1 MTTLHSSKFTTAMY
15 RNAITLAVAVSLIS
29 NAVAA
34 DSILARVNGTDVKA
48 DEIRP
53 LLESLNPQA
62 QAELAAK
69 PAELNQA
76 IRMLLVRRVVLS
88 EAQAQKWDQTPAFT
102 SQLDKLRETALVES
116 YLQSQTEP
124 PADFP
129 SAADLKTAYEANK
142 AVLQAPRQ
150 YRLAQIFVAAPK
162 GADTDT
168 LKKAQAKLDGITKQ
182 LAKSNADFAAIART
196 ESDEKDAAT
205 KGGELGWL
213 AEAQVRPEIRDSV
226 TSLSKG
232 ASSKPVQLADGWHIL
247 KLLDVR
253 ESRQLTFDEVKSE
266 LVKRLR
272 AKQSQTNRQA
282 YLAKLREK
290 NPITVN
296 ELAVAQML
304 SPSSPSK

>member
-1 MTTLHSSKFTTAMY
+1 MTTLQTSKFTTAMF
-15 RNAITLAVAVSLIS
+15 RNALTLAVAVSLIS
-29 NAVAA
+29 NAIAE
-34 DSILARVNGTDVKA
+34 DGILARVNGADVKA

-76 IRMLLVRRVVLS
+76 IRMLLVRRVVLA
-88 EAQAQKWDQTPAFT
+88 EAQAQKWDQNPAFT

-116 YLQSQTEP
+116 YLQSLTEP

-129 SAADLKTAYEANK
+129 SEADLKTAYETNK
-142 AVLQAPRQ
+142 TALIAPRALH
-150 YRLAQIFVAAPK
+150 LAQIFVAAPK
-162 GADTDT
+162 GTDADT

-196 ESDEKDAAT
+196 ESDEKEVAT

-213 AEAQVRPEIRDSV
+213 AETQIRPEIREGIA
-226 TSLSKG
+226 SLSKG
-232 ASSKPVQLADGWHIL
+232 ASSKPVQMADGWHIL
-247 KLLDVR
+247 KLIEVR

-266 LVKRLR
+266 LGKRLR

-282 YLAKLREK
+282 YLAKLLEK

-296 ELAVAQML
+296 ELAVAQVL
-304 SPSSPSK
+304 SPSSTGK

>member
-1 MTTLHSSKFTTAMY
+1 MTTLYSTKFTAAMY

-29 NAVAA
+29 NAFAA

-76 IRMLLVRRVVLS
+76 IRMLLIRRVVLA
-88 EAQAQKWDQTPAFT
+88 EAQAQKWDQNPAFT

-124 PADFP
+124 LADYPAE
-129 SAADLKTAYEANK
+129 ADLKAAYEANK
-142 AVLQAPRQ
+142 TALMAPRQ
-150 YRLAQIFVAAPK
+150 YHLAQIFVAAPK
-162 GADTDT
+162 GADTDV
-168 LKKAQAKLDGITKQ
+168 LKKAQAKLDGISKQ
-182 LAKSNADFAAIART
+182 LAKSGTDFAAIAQK
-196 ESDEKDAAT
+196 ESDEKESAT

-213 AEAQVRPEIRDSV
+213 AETQIRPEIRDSV
-226 TSLSKG
+226 TALSKG
-232 ASSKPVQLADGWHIL
+232 AVSKPIQLADGWHIL
-247 KLLDVR
+247 KLLEVR

-266 LVKRLR
+266 LGKRLR
-272 AKQSQTNRQA
+272 TKQAQVNRQA
-282 YLAKLREK
+282 YLGKLLEK

-304 SPSSPSK
+304 TPSTPSK